1 MRNLKRAATILFSFV
16 YLMATSGILVGQHL
30 CMGRVKQ
37 IVLFQKTEKKCCM
50 SGEEHEGL
58 MPCCEDT
65 WSLEKVEDDQQAGS
79 FKKAPDTRYHLLY
92 AITFCELIVKLSS
105 QEKEVEVNNT
115 DPPDWV
121 PTDLNILFHNLKI
134 IPAALQS

>member
-37 IVLFQKTEKKCCM
+37 IALFQKTEKKCCM
-50 SGEEHEGL
+50 SGEEHKGL
-58 MPCCEDT
+58 TPCCEDV

-79 FKKAPDTRYHLLY
+79 LKKAPDTSYHLLY
-92 AITFCELIVKLSS
+92 AITFCELIVNLGS
-105 QEKEVEVNNT
+105 QEEEVEVNNT
-115 DPPDWV
+115 DPPDWI

-134 IPAALQS
+134 PAALQS